1 MASDRNYRIDIY
13 INQAGQVNDV
23 VGQTPQV
30 VSTSGGGGGGVQTT
44 EDNRARAKTFT
55 AYSIVSPILNGA
67 IQGVKNKVDI
77 MNSNSELSERVNIG
91 LQGVSMVNGVARKV
105 AMGWSLASALGVS
118 VTTGGTI
125 GLLTF
130 GIESAVN
137 IALKQQQINLRRA
150 VESEQ
155 QNITIGR
162 MGTQFNGS
170 RGVK

>member
-13 INQAGQVNDV
+13 INQAGQVNEV
-23 VGQTPQV
+23 VGQTPQG
-30 VSTSGGGGGGVQTT
+30 VSTSGGQTT

-55 AYSIVSPILNGA
+55 AYSIISPILNGA
-67 IQGVKNKVDI
+67 VQGVKNKVDI
-77 MNSNSELSERVNIG
+77 MYSNSELSDRVNIG

-125 GLLTF
+125 GLLSF

-155 QNITIGR
+155 QNIAIGR